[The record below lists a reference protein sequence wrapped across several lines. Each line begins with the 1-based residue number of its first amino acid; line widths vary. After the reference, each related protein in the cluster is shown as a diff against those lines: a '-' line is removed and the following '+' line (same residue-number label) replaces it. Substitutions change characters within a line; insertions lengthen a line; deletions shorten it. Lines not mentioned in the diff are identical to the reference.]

1 MATFN
6 SSTGTPT
13 KPVISGS
20 SGQWGYLLNTIIDE
34 FDADFTNLDTRVTT
48 LEGVTHVTAF
58 LGLSDT
64 PSSFTSSNYVRAN
77 SGGTALEFV
86 TPSITELSDTPA
98 NLGSANQILKMNS
111 GGTALEWGTDASG
124 GGGITVQDARNGLSA
139 TNSSASGSG
148 SLQYTSS
155 SGQFTFYPPDLSN
168 FASSSNGTAVRSG
181 YVNGTSTNSPF
192 NGVGTYIIAQ
202 GTTGNTSTEYNNGQ
216 DVSGSSIFPSG
227 AITVDTSGGNVI
239 LQPNSTAIG
248 SGTWK
253 CMGQIKNLSVT
264 GSNNYMS
271 HRTTL
276 WLRIS

>member
-20 SGQWGYLLNTIIDE
+20 SGQWGNLLNTIIDE

-64 PSSFTSSNYVRAN
+64 PSSFTSSGYVRAN

-86 TPSITELSDTPA
+86 TPSITHLSDTPA

-124 GGGITVQDARNGLSA
+124 GGGITVQDARNGLSH
-139 TNSSASGSG
+139 TQNSASGGG
-148 SLQYTSS
+148 SFSYSASTGVMTYTPPNLSS
-155 SGQFTFYPPDLSN
+155 
-168 FASSSNGTAVRSG
+168 FASSTNGTAVRSG
-181 YVNGTSTNSPF
+181 YVNGTSSNSPF
-192 NGVGTYIIAQ
+192 NVVGTYLWAS
-202 GTTGNTSTEYNNGQ
+202 GTIGNTSTEYNNGADAQ
-216 DVSGSSIFPSG
+216 GTSIYPAG
-227 AITVDTSGGNVI
+227 AISFDTGGGNV
-239 LQPNSTAIG
+239 AIDVSSSNMG

-253 CMGQIKNLSVT
+253 AMGQIKNLGTSAS
-264 GSNNYMS
+264 GNYMQ
-271 HRTTL
+271 HRHTL
-276 WLRIS
+276 WLRIA